1 MSENEQQPLEQKTAQ
16 IQSPTKPNESGQLY
30 LSSFLRISDPETK
43 EVYLET
49 RA

>member
-1 MSENEQQPLEQKTAQ
+1 MSEKEQEPSVQKAAEVQPPA
-16 IQSPTKPNESGQLY
+16 KPNESGQLY